1 MRVWSLALPLL
12 LLPAGL
18 PAQPPPLVPPVPSP
32 EATAATLRAQIPLW
46 PEGVM
51 PLAKTN
57 PRAETINHKGSIAAV
72 SRPSLVPF
80 PLPSGQPGTGVA
92 IIVFPGG
99 GYSHLD
105 WTNHVIAL
113 TRQFHPRGVTVFA
126 LKYRTKVNAQDTA
139 EAALADAR
147 RAVRLVRSRTGEYDI
162 TCLGVVGYSAGA
174 NLAMQLAGNFDPG
187 DPASP
192 DPVARQS
199 SRPDFIASLSTWAY
213 GKTESPFTFLKNT
226 PPVFL
231 GHADDDKGAPVA
243 LALNIRRQLEALQVP
258 VHLERHDTGGHGA
271 FHFMPNR
278 SGSRW
283 PDALLQWLGSRNL
296 VPPPRP

>member
-1 MRVWSLALPLL
+1 MRPWSLALPFLL
-12 LLPAGL
+12 FAVLS
-18 PAQPPPLVPPVPSP
+18 AQPPPLVPPTPSP
-32 EATAATLRAQIPLW
+32 EATAATLHVQIPLW
-46 PEGVM
+46 PEGGM
-51 PLAKTN
+51 PLAKEN
-57 PRAETINHKGSIAAV
+57 PRAETINHKGGIAAV

-80 PLPSGQPGTGVA
+80 PLPPGQPNTGVA

-113 TRQFHPRGVTVFA
+113 TGQFHPRGVAVFA
-126 LKYRTKVNAQDTA
+126 LKYRTKANAQDTA
-139 EAALADAR
+139 EAALADAQ
-147 RAVRLVRSRTGEYDI
+147 RAVRLVRSRAGEHGI

-174 NLAMQLAGNFDPG
+174 NLAMRLAGSFDDG
-187 DPASP
+187 DPASA
-192 DPVARQS
+192 DPVARHS
-199 SRPDFIASLSTWAY
+199 SRPDFIAGLSTWAY
-213 GKTESPFTFLKNT
+213 GRAESPFTFLKNT

-243 LALNIRRQLEALQVP
+243 LALHIRRQLEALQVP

-278 SGSRW
+278 SGALW
-283 PDALLQWLGSRNL
+283 PDALLQWLDTRNL
-296 VPPPRP
+296 VLPPRS